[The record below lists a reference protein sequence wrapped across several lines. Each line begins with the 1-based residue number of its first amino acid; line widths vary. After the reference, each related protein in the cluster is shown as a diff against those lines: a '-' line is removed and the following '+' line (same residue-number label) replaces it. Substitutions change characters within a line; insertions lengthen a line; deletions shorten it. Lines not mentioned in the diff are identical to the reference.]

1 VTTFV
6 ERSIEVA
13 VPVRT
18 AYDQWTQFEEF
29 PHFMAGVREVRQIG
43 DALTHWVADIGG
55 VQREWDAAILEQ
67 VPDAK
72 VAWAAT
78 TGATNAGAV
87 YFTAVGDDRTQVRLT
102 LEFEP
107 EGVVER
113 IGDVFDIV
121 DRQAVADLDRFKAYI
136 EQVGSATGG
145 WRGTVDD
152 GEVQSDEGHGQG
164 RGAEAAGGAA
174 GVVAGAA
181 AAAADAGAGS
191 GRSGGS
197 DAAADDVP
205 GDLVAVGPTGDTRG
219 TVETEPGPAR
229 VGTADDEEAGVGHS
243 GDPVAVEP
251 PSSGTDGAMSSEAAS
266 NESAWTDEPGAR
278 SGTTGAVTDPVGE
291 DWSDDAGTSDAATGT
306 TAGRSGLRDD
316 DADHGTTGRGGAIPS
331 RTEGDGRGRP
341 NA

>member
-29 PHFMAGVREVRQIG
+29 PRFMAGVREVKQIG

-55 VQREWDAAILEQ
+55 IQREWDATILEQ
-67 VPDAK
+67 VPDEK

-87 YFTAVGDDRTQVRLT
+87 YFTAVGDGRTQVRLT

-107 EGVVER
+107 EGIVER
-113 IGDVFDIV
+113 VGDVFDIV

-136 EQVGSATGG
+136 EAAGSATGG
-145 WRGTVDD
+145 WRGTVDE
-152 GEVQSDEGHGQG
+152 GEVQ
-164 RGAEAAGGAA
+164 RGGTETTGAAAEA
-174 GVVAGAA
+174 VAGAA
-181 AAAADAGAGS
+181 AAAGVGAAGS
-191 GRSGGS
+191 GGSGS
-197 DAAADDVP
+197 APDDVS
-205 GDLVAVGPTGDTRG
+205 GDLVAVGPTGGTRG

-229 VGTADDEEAGVGHS
+229 VEAADDEDEGVGHS
-243 GDPVAVEP
+243 GDPVAVDPEAVDP
-251 PSSGTDGAMSSEAAS
+251 ARSPGSRVPGSSGTTSSGEV
-266 NESAWTDEPGAR
+266 WTDEPGAR
-278 SGTTGAVTDPVGE
+278 AGTTEAVTDPVGE
-291 DWSDDAGTSDAATGT
+291 DWSGDADTGGAATGT
-306 TAGRSGLRDD
+306 TEERGGLRQD
-316 DADHGTTGRGGAIPS
+316 DADRSATDMGGAIPS
-331 RTEGDGRGRP
+331 RTEPDGPRQP